1 VDKFR
6 RSLRQQPEPKAG
18 DRETE
23 TGRKFGKHEDSTL
36 KGIPN
41 FQTSIHALHALSYL
55 ANRLYRLDSLSI
67 LIYSITISLI
77 FISNKSIFVYIYL
90 YPMVLKHLIKDIN
103 CQTR

>member
-67 LIYSITISLI
+67 LIYI
-77 FISNKSIFVYIYL
+77 
-90 YPMVLKHLIKDIN
+90 
-103 CQTR
+103 